1 MSRPASALRGRPSVE
16 LQVADCLDYLQS
28 LDTAS
33 VDLIVTD
40 PAYSGMNRHLRL
52 GHGRIVGR
60 YSHPDNTHWFQEF
73 HDDPARFSALLHECQ
88 RVLRDGRHIYIM
100 FDTFS
105 LLTLGATVRD
115 HFGVKGVIVWDKMSM
130 GMGNYFRRQHEFI
143 LFAAKGRRSINRRDI
158 TDVWRIR
165 RLHRKTYPTQKPVAL
180 FQRMIDASGAPGYVV
195 CDPFLGSGSSAIA
208 ALRADCDFRGCDA
221 SPDAVRNAQDRIS
234 RYLADGVDPYETTP
248 RITSRSA
255 LPTVPLF

>member
-1 MSRPASALRGRPSVE
+1 M
-16 LQVADCLDYLQS
+16 DYLRS
-28 LDTAS
+28 LESDS

-60 YSHPDNTHWFQEF
+60 YSSPDNADWFQEF
-73 HDDPARFSALLHECQ
+73 HDDPEQFGAFLQECK

-105 LLTLGATVRD
+105 LLTLGAIVRE

-143 LFAAKGRRSINRRDI
+143 LFAAKGRRPINRRDM
-158 TDVWRIR
+158 TDVWSIR
-165 RLHRKTYPTQKPVAL
+165 RLHRKRYPTQKPVAL
-180 FQRMIDASGAPGYVV
+180 FQRMVEASAAPGYVV

-208 ALRADCDFRGCDA
+208 ALRAGCDFRGCDA
-221 SPDAVRNAQDRIS
+221 SPEAVGHAQERIS
-234 RYLADGVDPYETTP
+234 RYIADGTDPYEL
-248 RITSRSA
+248 A
-255 LPTVPLF
+255 PTVQDPLQPAK